1 MVDVASALSVGLD
14 CLSALVLLLTSLPDL
29 RSGYM
34 ELVDRDLPD
43 DLRAAWEVEASGQRV
58 MTDEFEAFERWT
70 YTGE

>member
-1 MVDVASALSVGLD
+1 
-14 CLSALVLLLTSLPDL
+14 
-29 RSGYM
+29 M